1 MRKSI
6 IGFLLIVMVIVCLAG
21 CVGDTPADVP
31 PGSSSQS
38 AAPAPDKKGNGNEED
53 MIALL
58 LTSGTVTGN
67 DTEVEYA
74 WSVSRDRLN
83 ITYYGVHYDLA
94 RVPGSDRYWCL
105 HREGGY
111 TWLVD
116 VLTGKLLDPL
126 AGLEQNILND
136 LSEVKFSPDGKY
148 ALICYKSGTVLELLE
163 VATGTRTKMPYEDGL
178 YSVSGDFLDNGTALL
193 ISSHQDADGQIS
205 YSLSRYDIAAG
216 GSTEIPGR
224 YVSEDRNAE
233 NFMAMIAGPYAYT
246 FPEGKLAIVDLRT
259 LEKTVYPLGISQVT
273 AVSYHTADSILVA
286 AGDAKYLLKTDGSMQ
301 TVSE

>member
-6 IGFLLIVMVIVCLAG
+6 ISLLLVVTVIVCFAG
-21 CVGDTPADVP
+21 CAGDTLTDVP
-31 PGSSSQS
+31 PNSSPQS
-38 AAPAPDKKGNGNEED
+38 AAPASEKEGAGNEED

-74 WSVSRDRLN
+74 WSVSHDRLN

-94 RVPGSDRYWCL
+94 RVPGSDRYL
-105 HREGGY
+105 QLRREGGY

-116 VLTGKLLDPL
+116 ILTGKLLDPL
-126 AGLEQNILND
+126 AGLEQSILND
-136 LSEVKFSPDGKY
+136 LSEVKFSTDGKY
-148 ALICYKSGTVLELLE
+148 ALLSYKSSTVLELLDI
-163 VATGTRTKMPYEDGL
+163 AAGSRTKMPYEDGL
-178 YSVSGDFLDNGTALL
+178 YSISGEFLDNGTALL
-193 ISSHQDADGQIS
+193 VPSYQDADGQVS

-224 YVSEDRNAE
+224 YVSKDRNAE

-259 LEKTVYPLGISQVT
+259 LEKTVYPLDISQVT
-273 AVSYHTADSILVA
+273 AVSYYTADSILVT
-286 AGDAKYLLKTDGSMQ
+286 AGEAQYLLKTDGSMQ